1 MLYSYILVTI
11 FRINSE
17 YNRKKI
23 IFCNQTFSFLNSLK
37 KNFQSR
43 FSKSLSTNSF
53 KFFEQLHYDSST
65 LSFELITIFK

>member
-37 KNFQSR
+37 KISKADFQN
-43 FSKSLSTNSF
+43 LY
-53 KFFEQLHYDSST
+53 LLT
-65 LSFELITIFK
+65 LSNFLNNYITIPQL